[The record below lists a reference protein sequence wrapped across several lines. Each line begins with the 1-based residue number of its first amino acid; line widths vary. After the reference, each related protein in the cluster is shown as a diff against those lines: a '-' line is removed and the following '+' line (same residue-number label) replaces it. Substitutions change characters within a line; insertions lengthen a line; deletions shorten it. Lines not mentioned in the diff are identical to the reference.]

1 MSKQIN
7 NIYEFGPFR
16 LDVSE
21 RLLLRDGQALQLR
34 SKVFETLRVLVT
46 NNGHLLGKDELMQA
60 IWPDS
65 IVEENNLDHNISTLR
80 RTLGERAG
88 GQKYIETVPR
98 QGYRFVA
105 TVRQVGK
112 EAASITE
119 PTPMRE
125 AVGLSD
131 ELGLPDWRTQLSRA
145 RADWPTN
152 PGQRVSGAVE
162 ASRRHSVGRQKELA
176 ELMKA
181 FKSAANGSGTL
192 VCVAGEPGIGKTT
205 LAEEFLIELQA
216 NKRDC
221 TVAWGRCSERLAG

>member
-80 RTLGERAG
+80 RTLGERGG

-98 QGYRFVA
+98 QGYRFVG
-105 TVRQVGK
+105 TVRKVVK
-112 EAASITE
+112 EAASIAE
-119 PTPMRE
+119 PTPTRE
-125 AVGLSD
+125 VAGLSD
-131 ELGLPDWRTQLSRA
+131 ESGLPDWRTQLSRA
-145 RADWPTN
+145 RADWATN
-152 PGQRVSGAVE
+152 SGHSFPSAAE
-162 ASRRHSVGRQKELA
+162 ASGRHNVGRQKELA
-176 ELMKA
+176 ELMK
-181 FKSAANGSGTL
+181 
-192 VCVAGEPGIGKTT
+192 
-205 LAEEFLIELQA
+205 
-216 NKRDC
+216 
-221 TVAWGRCSERLAG
+221 